1 MCFFSLFDLK
11 FFEKDAEN
19 STKISR
25 IYIYSWFFQKKFK
38 NRIKDWVTINYTMF
52 LKMFCQIKMLNF

>member
-25 IYIYSWFFQKKFK
+25 IYIYIYILGFFKKNSK
-38 NRIKDWVTINYTMF
+38 IESKIE
-52 LKMFCQIKMLNF
+52 